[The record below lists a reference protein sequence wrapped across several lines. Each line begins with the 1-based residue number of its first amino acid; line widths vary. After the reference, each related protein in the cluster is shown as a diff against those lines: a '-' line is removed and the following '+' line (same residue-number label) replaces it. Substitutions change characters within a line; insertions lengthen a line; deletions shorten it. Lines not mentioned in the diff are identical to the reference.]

1 MRVRPRDFIY
11 TIDDLFFASTNY
23 LHPEDR
29 IISFL
34 RYIHN
39 TEGERSKNNARYSK
53 VDTKQAFEFLSQ
65 NYPDYLF
72 DCDITNTPMMGVPL
86 EKVLEILHPDN
97 RLKDILNTHPPD
109 DLIKKVII
117 LANTFHDFAEIPYE
131 KMGVSGSIL
140 PNLYDPKQSD
150 IDFVIYGLKNH
161 RKAMNSFKELK
172 MMKNSIL
179 KGIEGEYWVKL
190 YEKRIKDASLDY
202 DEFKW
207 YENRKNNRGIINGTL
222 FDILATKDW
231 NEIKGTYGEKTFQTL
246 GKGKIECTVSDAI
259 ASFDNP
265 AIYTVEDVKIIEGP
279 NIPINEL
286 ASFTHTYAGQV
297 KEGEKIIAKGKMEK
311 IINKKTGETNY
322 RLIVGTTRE
331 SIDEYI
337 KLKNLRL

>member
-39 TEGERSKNNARYSK
+39 TKGERSKNNARYSK

-161 RKAMNSFKELK
+161 QKAMNTFKELK
-172 MMKNSIL
+172 VMKNSIL
-179 KGIEGEYWVKL
+179 KGIEEEYWAKL
-190 YEKRIKDASLDY
+190 YEKRIKDASIGY

-222 FDILATKDW
+222 FDILATRDW
-231 NEIKGTYGEKTFQTL
+231 NEIKGTYGEKTFQNL

-279 NIPINEL
+279 HVPINEL

-297 KEGEKIIAKGKMEK
+297 KEGEKIIAKGKIEK
-311 IINKKTGETNY
+311 VINKKTRETNY
-322 RLIVGTTRE
+322 RLIIGTTRE

>member
-34 RYIHN
+34 RYIPDP
-39 TEGERSKNNARYSK
+39 EGERSKNSNKYSK
-53 VDTKQAFEFLSQ
+53 VDTKQALDFLSQ

-72 DCDITNTPMMGVPL
+72 DCDITSATMMGVPL
-86 EKVLEILHPDN
+86 ERVSTILYPNN
-97 RLKDILNTHPPD
+97 RLKDIMKLPSPD
-109 DLIKKVII
+109 ELLKKVIN
-117 LANTFHDFAEIPYE
+117 LANIFHDFAEIPYD

-140 PNLYDPKQSD
+140 PGLYEPVQSD

-161 RKAMNSFKELK
+161 RKSINTFKELK
-172 MMKNSIL
+172 MMKNPVL
-179 KGIEGEYWVKL
+179 KGIGEEYWVKL
-190 YEKRIKDASLDY
+190 YEKRIKDSSLSY

-207 YENRKNNRGIINGTL
+207 YENRKSNRGVINGTL

-231 NEIKGTYGEKTFQTL
+231 NEIKGTYGEKTFKPL
-246 GKGKIECTVSDAI
+246 GDAKIECTISDAI

-265 AIYTVEDVKIIEGP
+265 AIYKVENVKIMEGSA
-279 NIPINEL
+279 IPINEL

-297 KEGEKIIAKGKMEK
+297 KEGERVIAKGKVEK
-311 IINKKTGETNY
+311 VANKSTGEINY

-337 KLKNLRL
+337 KLKNLSL